1 MAIAQTF
8 TKWSNLQTRQSQG
21 VIHEYQ
27 RNLFHPSHLCFE
39 QAQPKMY
46 HSPKV
51 DDGVDVFFKISWKP
65 IFGRFFFEEFKTDIT
80 PKPLELFN

>member
-1 MAIAQTF
+1 MIFIIRA
-8 TKWSNLQTRQSQG
+8 
-21 VIHEYQ
+21 
-27 RNLFHPSHLCFE
+27 HLCFE

-51 DDGVDVFFKISWKP
+51 DDGVDVFFKFSWKQ
-65 IFGRFFFEEFKTDIT
+65 IFLTLFFKEFKADIK

>member
-1 MAIAQTF
+1 MSPLSWVARATLEPGGF
-8 TKWSNLQTRQSQG
+8 TG
-21 VIHEYQ
+21 
-27 RNLFHPSHLCFE
+27 HLCFE

-51 DDGVDVFFKISWKP
+51 DDGVDVFFKISLKP